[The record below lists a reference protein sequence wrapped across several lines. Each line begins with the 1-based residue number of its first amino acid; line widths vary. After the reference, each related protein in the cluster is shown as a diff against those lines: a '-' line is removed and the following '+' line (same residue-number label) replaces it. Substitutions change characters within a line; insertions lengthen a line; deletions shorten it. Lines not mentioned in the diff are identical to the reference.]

1 MRLIP
6 AIDIIDG
13 QCVRLSQGSYDTKKV
28 YEKDPVVMAKKFEDA
43 GISHLH
49 LVDLDGAKKGQIT
62 NWKVLEA
69 ISNETSLTIDFGGG
83 IKTDEDIEIA
93 FNSGAAQITCGSIA
107 VKNKQQ
113 VLDWITKYGAD
124 KLILGADVK
133 DRMIATGGWIET
145 SSIELD
151 NHISDYL
158 EKGIDTV
165 ICTDIATDGML
176 QGPNIG
182 LYKELL
188 TSFPKLKLVAS
199 GGVSSMKDLDE
210 LKEAGLFG
218 AIIGKA
224 IYENKISLK
233 DLTDFNNA

>member
-28 YEKDPVVMAKKFEDA
+28 YEKDPVNMAKKFEDA
-43 GISHLH
+43 GIQYLH
-49 LVDLDGAKKGQIT
+49 LVDLDGAKKGKIT
-62 NWKVLEA
+62 NWKVLEG
-69 ISNETSLTIDFGGG
+69 ISNQTNLIIDFGGG

-93 FNSGAAQITCGSIA
+93 FKAGASQITCGSIA

-113 VLDWITKYGAD
+113 VLDWISKYGAD

-133 DRMIATGGWIET
+133 DKMIATGGWIET
-145 SSIELD
+145 STIHLND
-151 NHISDYL
+151 HISDYL
-158 EKGIDTV
+158 DQGIKSV

-176 QGPNIG
+176 QGPNVG

-188 TSFPKLKLVAS
+188 DSFSELQLIAS
-199 GGVSSMKDLDE
+199 GGVSSIEDLKE
-210 LKEAGLFG
+210 LKGVGLYG

-233 DLTDFNNA
+233 ELTEFNHA